1 MDIND
6 AWVIGRNDDNYDS
19 FCPFLKLNEAEKWNP
34 VWDVN
39 ELNTRYNVELWLKW
53 DNLWDMDTKKMII
66 SISDIVLAA
75 SIPQ

>member
-34 VWDVN
+34 V
-39 ELNTRYNVELWLKW
+39 LKCQW
-53 DNLWDMDTKKMII
+53 TKYKIQCWTLIKMR
-66 SISDIVLAA
+66 
-75 SIPQ
+75 